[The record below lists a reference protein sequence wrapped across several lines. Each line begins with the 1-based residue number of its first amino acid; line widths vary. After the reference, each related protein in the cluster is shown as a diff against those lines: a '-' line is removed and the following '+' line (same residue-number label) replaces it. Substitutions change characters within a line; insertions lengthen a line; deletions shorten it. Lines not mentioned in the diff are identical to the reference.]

1 MDGKRM
7 KPRIIVPLVSAA
19 TVGALAVGGAA
30 FLRSASPDDQ
40 ISTSAAGQPPA
51 LSGRSASDD
60 NPAHWHLP
68 IEAYMP
74 TEKQKQL
81 IAGARD
87 SLIDACMKEAGHEEW
102 TPAPDLPA
110 LGGKSLVDWRYGIH
124 DAALAAERGYKPAAG
139 EQEAYDRA
147 AEDGAVGSSGGD
159 ETVLKGCV
167 QKAAGPAS
175 ADQRSELVQQISGD
189 SFEASTK
196 DPAVVEAFA
205 KWSAC
210 MAKKGYAYKKPMD
223 ANDDDRF
230 ADPYHVS
237 SEEKETA
244 KADISCRGQS
254 HVQQTWF
261 DAEVTLQE
269 SAIKKHQKALNEVK
283 KANGAAV
290 ARASAVAGR

>member
-7 KPRIIVPLVSAA
+7 KPRIIVPLISAA
-19 TVGALAVGGAA
+19 TVGALAVGGAVFMRA
-30 FLRSASPDDQ
+30 ASQDDER
-40 ISTSAAGQPPA
+40 STSAAGQPSA
-51 LSGRSASDD
+51 LSGRASGD
-60 NPAHWHLP
+60 NPAQWHLP

-74 TEKQKQL
+74 TEKQRHL
-81 IAGARD
+81 MAGARD
-87 SLIDACMKEAGHEEW
+87 GLIDACMKEAGHEEW

-124 DAALAAERGYKPAAG
+124 DANLAAARGYKPAAG

-147 AEDGAVGSSGGD
+147 AEDGAVDSAGGD
-159 ETVLKGCV
+159 ETALKGCAE
-167 QKAAGPAS
+167 KADGTAPAAQRAG
-175 ADQRSELVQQISGD
+175 LVQQISGD
-189 SFEASTK
+189 SFEGSMK
-196 DPAVVEAFA
+196 DPAVVEAFG

-210 MAKKGYAYKKPMD
+210 MAKKGYTYKKPMD
-223 ANDDDRF
+223 ANDDVRF

-244 KADISCRGQS
+244 KADISCRDQN

-269 SAIKKHQKALNEVK
+269 SAIKKNQKALNEVK
-283 KANGAAV
+283 KANDAAV
-290 ARASAVAGR
+290 ARASSAVHG